1 MAPASRADEHVLVMR
16 PVLKIAGGQIEL
28 SWWSGAG
35 DERPHRT
42 LLVGGGPDNDW
53 PELVEEVEAALAAGG
68 RRFLMDL
75 DRVPWMDSRGLGHL
89 VALWKLVR
97 EGGGSLAV
105 VCGNERIRNILRISQ
120 LDDVLRPWA
129 TMAEAF
135 RQFPAAADDAPG
147 TGTR

>member
-1 MAPASRADEHVLVMR
+1 MAPASRAVRDVLVIR

-28 SWWSGAG
+28 SWWSGTG

-42 LLVGGGPDNDW
+42 LVVGGGPDHDW
-53 PELVEEVEAALAAGG
+53 PELVAEVEAALAAGR

-75 DRVPWMDSRGLGHL
+75 DRVPWMDSRGLGRL
-89 VALWKLVR
+89 VALWKLVQ
-97 EGGGSLAV
+97 EGGGTLAV
-105 VCGNERIRNILRISQ
+105 VCGSERIRNILRIAQ

-135 RQFPAAADDAPG
+135 QAFPVATDGLPNIG
-147 TGTR
+147 I